1 MANFYQPLSSISKYV
16 SRIICKSAFLLPAT
30 LTVLS
35 IGVKIQPAFSA
46 SLNVVAD
53 GLNNVRGLNF
63 APDGSLYITESGVGG
78 SGRCIP
84 GPSLEGLLSC
94 AGTSGAVTRV
104 KDGKQELVLTGL
116 PSIALRPTGD
126 TGTGPQ
132 DIQFDE
138 KGNAYLLIGYA
149 GNPTIRDFP
158 ENSPSWG
165 QLYKVDLNTGS
176 FKSIADFGK
185 YELANNADGEDTLDV
200 SGEIASN
207 PYAFTIKDNT
217 AYVVDAAANN
227 ILSVGLDGSN
237 LKSFVVL
244 PKQTITNPVFPT
256 PAPGQVLPP
265 DAPPPGQI
273 PNALNIQSVPTGVV
287 VGPDGALYVS
297 EFTGFPFPEG
307 KARIFRVGL
316 DGATT
321 VYADG
326 FTQLADLEFDK
337 QGNLYALQYG
347 NAPQWKGV
355 SDASLIQIAPDGKRT
370 VLASGNGLETATA
383 LTIGSD
389 GAVYIANKGD
399 RASVGQVIRIDT
411 KVKVNE
417 PSTVIAT
424 SVLSVLGLSLFYSRK
439 RKQHISGLCH

>member
-1 MANFYQPLSSISKYV
+1 MHLHLLS
-16 SRIICKSAFLLPAT
+16 KSFLHLS
-30 LTVLS
+30 VLS
-35 IGVKIQPAFSA
+35 LCLAVGARIQPATAA
-46 SLNVVAD
+46 SLSVVAD

-78 SGRCIP
+78 DGRCIP

-104 KDGKQELVLTGL
+104 KDGKIERALTGL

-149 GNPTIRDFP
+149 GNPTIRDFD

-165 QLYKVDLNTGS
+165 QLYKVDFNSGS
-176 FKSIADFGK
+176 LTSIADFGK
-185 YELANNADGEDTLDV
+185 YELTNNADGEDTLDV

-265 DAPPPGQI
+265 DAPPPSQI
-273 PNALNIQSVPTGVV
+273 PDALQIQSVPTGIV
-287 VGPDGALYVS
+287 VGPDDALYVS

-307 KARIFRVGL
+307 KARIFRVGKT
-316 DGATT
+316 GATT
-321 VYADG
+321 VYADS

-347 NAPQWKGV
+347 NAPQWQGI
-355 SDASLIQIAPDGKRT
+355 SDASVIQIAPNGART
-370 VLASGNGLETATA
+370 VLASGNGLESATA
-383 LTIGSD
+383 LTVGPD
-389 GAVYIANKGD
+389 GAIYIANKGD
-399 RASVGQVIRIDT
+399 RASLGQVLRIESKA
-411 KVKVNE
+411 KVSE
-417 PSTVIAT
+417 PSAIIGALL
-424 SVLSVLGLSLFYSRK
+424 LSAFGLSSFYK
-439 RKQHISGLCH
+439 RKIEARIGNG

>member
-1 MANFYQPLSSISKYV
+1 MPSHLLS
-16 SRIICKSAFLLPAT
+16 KSFLHLSVLGLC
-30 LTVLS
+30 LTV
-35 IGVKIQPAFSA
+35 GARIQQATAA
-46 SLNVVAD
+46 SLSVVAD

-78 SGRCIP
+78 DGRCIP

-104 KDGKQELVLTGL
+104 KDGKIEQVLTGL

-149 GNPTIRDFP
+149 GHPTIRDFG

-165 QLYKVDLNTGS
+165 QLYKVDFNSGS
-176 FKSIADFGK
+176 LTSIADFGK
-185 YELANNADGEDTLDV
+185 YELANNADGEETLDV

-217 AYVVDAAANN
+217 AYIVDAAANN

-237 LKSFVVL
+237 LKSFVVA
-244 PKQTITNPVFPT
+244 PTQTITNPVFPT

-265 DAPPPGQI
+265 DAPAPGQI
-273 PNALNIQSVPTGVV
+273 PDVLQIESVPTGVV

-347 NAPQWKGV
+347 NSPQWEGI
-355 SDASLIQIAPDGKRT
+355 SDASVIQIAPDGART
-370 VLASGNGLETATA
+370 VLASGNGLESATA
-383 LTIGSD
+383 LTVGSD
-389 GAVYIANKGD
+389 GAIYIANKGD
-399 RASVGQVIRIDT
+399 RASLGQVLRIES
-411 KVKVNE
+411 KAKVNE
-417 PSTVIAT
+417 PSTIVGALL
-424 SVLSVLGLSLFYSRK
+424 LSAFGLSSFHKRK
-439 RKQHISGLCH
+439 RRQIQVV

>member
-1 MANFYQPLSSISKYV
+1 MHLDLLS
-16 SRIICKSAFLLPAT
+16 KSFFH
-30 LTVLS
+30 LTVL
-35 IGVKIQPAFSA
+35 GLCLAVGAKIQPATAA

-53 GLNNVRGLNF
+53 HLDNVRGLNF

-78 SGRCIP
+78 DGRCIP
-84 GPSLEGLLSC
+84 GPSLDGLLSC

-104 KDGKQELVLTGL
+104 KDGKQERILTGL

-132 DIQFDE
+132 DIQFDAA
-138 KGNAYLLIGYA
+138 GNAYLLIGYA

-165 QLYKVDLNTGS
+165 QLYKVDFNSGS
-176 FKSIADFGK
+176 LKSIANFGK

-227 ILSVGLDGSN
+227 VLSVGLDGSN

-265 DAPPPGQI
+265 DAPPGQI
-273 PNALNIQSVPTGVV
+273 PNSIEIQSVPTGVV

-297 EFTGFPFPEG
+297 EFTGFPFPLG

-347 NAPQWKGV
+347 NAPQWQGV
-355 SDASLIQIAPDGKRT
+355 SDASVIQIAPDGTRT
-370 VLASGNGLETATA
+370 VLASGNGLESATA
-383 LTIGSD
+383 LTIGPD
-389 GAVYIANKGD
+389 GAIYIANKGD
-399 RASVGQVIRIDT
+399 RASVGQVLRVDT
-411 KVKVNE
+411 KVKVSE
-417 PSTVIAT
+417 PSAVVGAL
-424 SVLSVLGLSLFYSRK
+424 VLSAFGLSSFYK
-439 RKQHISGLCH
+439 RKHIIEGAVK

>member
-1 MANFYQPLSSISKYV
+1 MPSHLLS
-16 SRIICKSAFLLPAT
+16 KSFLH
-30 LTVLS
+30 LTVL
-35 IGVKIQPAFSA
+35 GLCLTVGARIQPATAA
-46 SLNVVAD
+46 SLSVVAD
-53 GLNNVRGLNF
+53 NLNNVRGLNF

-78 SGRCIP
+78 DGRCIP

-104 KDGKQELVLTGL
+104 KDGKVEHVLTGL

-149 GNPTIRDFP
+149 GHPTIRDFDK
-158 ENSPSWG
+158 NSPSWG
-165 QLYKVDLNTGS
+165 QLYKVDFNSGS
-176 FKSIADFGK
+176 LKSIADFGK

-273 PNALNIQSVPTGVV
+273 PDALEIQSVPTGVV

-347 NAPQWKGV
+347 NAPQWQGI
-355 SDASLIQIAPDGKRT
+355 SDASVIQIAPNGART
-370 VLASGNGLETATA
+370 VLASGNGLESATA
-383 LTIGSD
+383 LTVGPD
-389 GAVYIANKGD
+389 GAIYIANKGD
-399 RASVGQVIRIDT
+399 RAALGQVLRIESKA
-411 KVKVNE
+411 KVSE
-417 PSTVIAT
+417 PSTIIGALL
-424 SVLSVLGLSLFYSRK
+424 LSAFGLSSFYK
-439 RKQHISGLCH
+439 RKQIIEHAVK

>member
-1 MANFYQPLSSISKYV
+1 MRLHLLS
-16 SRIICKSAFLLPAT
+16 KSFFH
-30 LTVLS
+30 LTVL
-35 IGVKIQPAFSA
+35 GLCLAVGAKIQPATAA

-53 GLNNVRGLNF
+53 HLDNVRGLNF

-78 SGRCIP
+78 DGRCIP
-84 GPSLEGLLSC
+84 GPSLDGLLSC
-94 AGTSGAVTRV
+94 AGTSGTVTRV
-104 KDGKQELVLTGL
+104 KDGKQERILTGL

-132 DIQFDE
+132 DIQFDA
-138 KGNAYLLIGYA
+138 GNAYLLIGYA

-165 QLYKVDLNTGS
+165 QLYKVDFNSGS
-176 FKSIADFGK
+176 LKSIADFGK
-185 YELANNADGEDTLDV
+185 YELANNADGEATLDV

-273 PNALNIQSVPTGVV
+273 PNAIEIQSVPTGVV

-326 FTQLADLEFDK
+326 FTQLSDLEFDK

-347 NAPQWKGV
+347 NAPQWKGI
-355 SDASLIQIAPDGKRT
+355 SDSSLIQIAPDGTRT
-370 VLASGNGLETATA
+370 VLASGNGLESATA
-383 LTIGSD
+383 LTIGPD
-389 GAVYIANKGD
+389 GAIYIANKGD
-399 RASVGQVIRIDT
+399 RASVGQVVRVDT
-411 KVKVNE
+411 KVKVSE
-417 PSTVIAT
+417 PSAVAGAL
-424 SVLSVLGLSLFYSRK
+424 VLSAFGLSSFYMRK
-439 RKQHISGLCH
+439 RKQIQVV